1 MNLNYLKLILLC
13 ILLKIHLI
21 QATNVKQ
28 MIENIP
34 LEDRKELEG
43 LFYNLINDQ
52 PFSYTL
58 FGDKPVS
65 IASYFRVTPW
75 ENFIEL
81 GQCDG
86 IVLKKWKI
94 WEKYKNQF
102 PFKNY
107 YMFKENSSNF
117 EEIILMNKKEFLKT
131 LVNHLDIFEK
141 ILGKKIDPEEFLR
154 KIGQGKISFYDS
166 IQSNEILLGIFFGY
180 GKYNPILFSQRNKI
194 LKDNGLNVIG
204 YDDGHSLQ
212 RIGSSIHFIG
222 DLNHPETKALQRKY
236 QKFRGKI
243 SAIYAKGNFLEITLS
258 KLISD

>member
-1 MNLNYLKLILLC
+1 MNLNCLTLILLC
-13 ILLKIHLI
+13 LLLKTHLI
-21 QATNVKQ
+21 QAANVKQ

-34 LEDRKELEG
+34 LEDRKDIEG

-81 GQCDG
+81 GQCDE
-86 IVLKKWKI
+86 IVLKKWKV

-102 PFKNY
+102 PMKNFF
-107 YMFKENSSNF
+107 MFKESSSNF
-117 EEIILMNKKEFLKT
+117 EEIIFINKKAFLKT
-131 LVNHLDIFEK
+131 LINHLDIFEK
-141 ILGKKIDPEEFLR
+141 ILGKKIDPKNFLA
-154 KIGQGKISFYDS
+154 KIGQGKVSFYDS

-194 LKDNGLNVIG
+194 LKISCLYAFDNNS
-204 YDDGHSLQ
+204 SLQ
-212 RIGSSIHFIG
+212 RIGSSIHFMA

-236 QKFRGKI
+236 QKLRGKI

-258 KLISD
+258 ELSSDR